1 MTKIMEDAEIRK
13 EYHRFISSGLLAIYA
28 SKAKPANSVGMS
40 NLFLGKWLEVA
51 LKRHTYKKS
60 ISANIKA
67 MLDVHKSKGRQ
78 SGLFEVF
85 KLHYEEN
92 LTHGLFFEEFK
103 GTDEQRLKDVSK
115 LLNQQSWVVHAP
127 LDYKPEKEGT
137 YEPKS
142 EKELFTLA
150 DDWSRSI
157 SADGKINIPLRH
169 YSTEVLQDAVDAFYA
184 HGFYVVLLKKSKTDK
199 RTEEDKWYY
208 CFDVYPYT
216 KPINGMEIPTVNKLF

>member
-1 MTKIMEDAEIRK
+1 MEDAEIRI
-13 EYHRFISSGLLAIYA
+13 EYHRFISSGLLALYSA
-28 SKAKPANSVGMS
+28 SSKPANSVGLS
-40 NLFLGKWLEVA
+40 NIFLGKWVELA

-60 ISANIKA
+60 ISSNVRA
-67 MLDVHKSKGRQ
+67 MLGVHKSKGRQ

-92 LTHGLFFEEFK
+92 LTHGLFFEEFE

-127 LDYKPEKEGT
+127 LDYTPEKEGT
-137 YEPKS
+137 YEPKAK
-142 EKELFTLA
+142 KELFSLSE
-150 DDWSRSI
+150 DWSRSV
-157 SADGKINIPLRH
+157 SDLGKIEIPLRY
-169 YSTEVLQDAVDAFYA
+169 YSTEVLQEAVDAFYE
-184 HGFYVVLLKKSKTDK
+184 HGFYVVLRKKSQTD
-199 RTEEDKWYY
+199 RRYDEDRWYY